1 MAIRMPFPS
10 DVNPEPEAA
19 YKRGMAQAFPADPKL
34 TTALRRFP
42 VPNRPG
48 LWLGAALLV
57 LITLALS
64 GCGSAEAQPASAS
77 ITAAEIKRAA
87 AGAWHCPG
95 MHAEW
100 LDATT
105 VQCLKES
112 L

>member
-1 MAIRMPFPS
+1 M
-10 DVNPEPEAA
+10 
-19 YKRGMAQAFPADPKL
+19 
-34 TTALRRFP
+34 
-42 VPNRPG
+42 
-48 LWLGAALLV
+48 
-57 LITLALS
+57 LITLAMS

-77 ITAAEIKRAA
+77 ISAADIKRAA

-100 LDATT
+100 IDETT

>member
-1 MAIRMPFPS
+1 MAIRMHFPS
-10 DVNPEPEAA
+10 DVNPEPEATF
-19 YKRGMAQAFPADPKL
+19 KRGMAQAFPADPHL
-34 TTALRRFP
+34 TPAPRRFP
-42 VPNRPG
+42 VPNRPD

-57 LITLALS
+57 LITLAMS

-77 ITAAEIKRAA
+77 ISAADIKRAA

-100 LDATT
+100 LDETT

-112 L
+112 P

>member
-1 MAIRMPFPS
+1 MAIRMHFPS
-10 DVNPEPEAA
+10 DVNPEPEATF
-19 YKRGMAQAFPADPKL
+19 KRGMAQAFPADPHL
-34 TTALRRFP
+34 TPAPRRFP

-48 LWLGAALLV
+48 FWLGAALLAV
-57 LITLALS
+57 STLSLY

-77 ITAAEIKRAA
+77 ITAADIKRAA

-100 LDATT
+100 LDETT

-112 L
+112 P

>member
-1 MAIRMPFPS
+1 MAIRMHFPS
-10 DVNPEPEAA
+10 DVNPEPEATF
-19 YKRGMAQAFPADPKL
+19 KRGMAQAFPADPHL
-34 TTALRRFP
+34 TPAPRRFP
-42 VPNRPG
+42 VPNRPD

-57 LITLALS
+57 LITLAMS

-77 ITAAEIKRAA
+77 ISAADIKRAA

-100 LDATT
+100 IDETT

>member
-1 MAIRMPFPS
+1 MAIRIHFPA
-10 DVNPEPEAA
+10 DVNPDPDA
-19 YKRGMAQAFPADPKL
+19 KFSRGMAEAFPFDPTL
-34 TTALRRFP
+34 TTAPRRFP

-48 LWLGAALLV
+48 FWLGAALLAVAV
-57 LITLALS
+57 LSLY

-112 L
+112 P

>member
-1 MAIRMPFPS
+1 MAIRMHFPS
-10 DVNPEPEAA
+10 DVNPEPEATF
-19 YKRGMAQAFPADPKL
+19 KRGMAQAFPADPHL
-34 TTALRRFP
+34 TPAPRRFP
-42 VPNRPG
+42 VPNRPD

-57 LITLALS
+57 LITLAMS

-77 ITAAEIKRAA
+77 ISAADIKRAA

-100 LDATT
+100 LDETT

>member
-1 MAIRMPFPS
+1 MAIRMHFPA
-10 DVNPEPEAA
+10 DVNPDPDAKFA
-19 YKRGMAQAFPADPKL
+19 RGMAEAFPFDPKL
-34 TTALRRFP
+34 TITARRFP
-42 VPNRPG
+42 APNRPG
-48 LWLGAALLV
+48 LWLCAALLV
-57 LITLALS
+57 LNTLAMS

-77 ITAAEIKRAA
+77 ISAADIKRAA

-100 LDATT
+100 IDETT